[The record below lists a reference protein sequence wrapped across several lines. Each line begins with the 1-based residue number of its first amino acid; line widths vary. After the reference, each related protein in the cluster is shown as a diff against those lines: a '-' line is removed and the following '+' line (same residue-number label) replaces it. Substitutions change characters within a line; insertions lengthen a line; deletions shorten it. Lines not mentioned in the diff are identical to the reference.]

1 MTIEPQYFS
10 PLPMPKLP
18 SSFSDMRLESL
29 NGELYN
35 GSGAGIIELG
45 KKLGAQGLMKDN
57 GTFSEAMLKAI
68 DKVNGY
74 QKQPQELVQQAIT
87 DPESVNIEDIAVAQ
101 AEANLSLNITRTI
114 LNRVV
119 QAWKD
124 IINTR

>member
-18 SSFSDMRLESL
+18 SSFPDLRPEAI
-29 NGELYN
+29 NGELYS
-35 GSGAGIIELG
+35 GTGAGIIELG
-45 KKLGAQGLMKDN
+45 KRLGAQGLMKDN
-57 GTFSEAMLKAI
+57 GTFSEAMFRAI
-68 DKVNGY
+68 DKVNGD
-74 QKQPQELVQQAIT
+74 QKHPQDLVQQAII
-87 DPESVNIEDIAVAQ
+87 DPESVNIEDITIAQ